1 MQKTTWTLLAVIVAD
16 AAGDEAPHL
25 VQHQT
30 VEQVHAVA
38 QQSPFPSA
46 PASRVTDGD
55 WIRCRPESICST
67 QDPRPNPAPLGN
79 AH

>member
-16 AAGDEAPHL
+16 AAGGEAPRL

-30 VEQVHAVA
+30 VEPVHAAA

-55 WIRCRPESICST
+55 WIRCRPEGIRRT
-67 QDPRPNPAPLGN
+67 QDPRPNPASLVN